1 MAIHLAETSEQGCAM
16 DRQEAETLYDLGKEL
31 TVNKL
36 LELGQENKTLK
47 LKIASLSK
55 NSTNSSKPPSSDGPQ
70 VKREKKKRRA
80 IEIQGVRKATKERNV
95 PCCL

>member
-1 MAIHLAETSEQGCAM
+1 M

-36 LELGQENKTLK
+36 LELDQENKTLK
-47 LKIASLSK
+47 LKIAYLSK

-70 VKREKKKRRA
+70 VKREKKKGEPSKSRGSERPQRKEMFPAACRRD
-80 IEIQGVRKATKERNV
+80 GSC
-95 PCCL
+95 P